1 MTTMPAIN
9 SHASSHAGRRYA
21 LISPCRNEEKF
32 MRRTL
37 DSVTRQTEPPALWVI
52 VDDGSTDG
60 TPKILAEYAAR
71 FPYIRIVRRE
81 DRGVRSVGPG
91 VIEAF
96 YAGLDTVDL
105 DSFDYLCKLDLDLDL
120 PVHYFA
126 RLMSIMEAEPR
137 LGTLSGKAYYTDDE
151 DRLVSENIGDEV
163 SVGASKFYRVECFR
177 QIGGFVR
184 QVMWDGIDCH
194 RCRMLGWKAES
205 RDDTDIRFIHL
216 RPMGTSHQGIWTGR
230 KRHGSGQ
237 YFMGTGLSYMTASAV
252 YRMFKPPV
260 IIGGVAMWWG
270 YVKAMIA
277 RSPRYDDP
285 AFRAF
290 LRRYQWEGLLL
301 GKARAAR
308 RASARNEHRWNP
320 GRAGA
325 SARNPSTATASAA

>member
-1 MTTMPAIN
+1 MMTMNPINPTLQPA
-9 SHASSHAGRRYA
+9 RRYVVV
-21 LISPCRNEEKF
+21 SPCRNEEQF

-37 DSVTRQTEPPALWVI
+37 DSVTRQSIPPALWVI
-52 VDDGSTDG
+52 VDDGSTDS
-60 TPKILAEYAAR
+60 TPKILAEYTAR
-71 FPYIRIVRRE
+71 FPFIRVVRRD

-105 DSFDYLCKLDLDLDL
+105 DTFEYVCKLDLDLDL
-120 PVHYFA
+120 PAQYFE
-126 RLMSIMEAEPR
+126 RLMQHMEAEPR
-137 LGTLSGKAYYTDDE
+137 LGTLSGKAYYVDDE
-151 DRLVSENIGDEV
+151 ERLVSENIGDEV

-194 RCRMLGWKAES
+194 RCRMLGWMAAS

-237 YFMGTGLSYMTASAV
+237 HFMGTGLSYMTASAV
-252 YRMFKPPV
+252 YRMFKPP
-260 IIGGVAMWWG
+260 IIVGGIAMWWG
-270 YVKAMIA
+270 FVSAMID
-277 RSPRYDDP
+277 RKPRYDDP
-285 AFRAF
+285 AFRTF

-301 GKARAAR
+301 GKAAAAR
-308 RASARNEHRWNP
+308 RATERCAQLWNP
-320 GRAGA
+320 GTRHAP
-325 SARNPSTATASAA
+325 SANGPTTTATASAA